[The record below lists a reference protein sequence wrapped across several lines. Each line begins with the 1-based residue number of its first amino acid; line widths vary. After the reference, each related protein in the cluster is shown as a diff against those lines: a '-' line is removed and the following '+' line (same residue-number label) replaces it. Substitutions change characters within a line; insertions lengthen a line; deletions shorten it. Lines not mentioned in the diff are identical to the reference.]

1 MIQCDICSKI
11 YSNKEYKSCPTC
23 KNKLNSRSSKMS
35 KSLGNTVSPGDMI
48 EIFGADTVRLFIL
61 FGANPEAGMDW
72 SDSVLEANNR
82 QLNSIIEAIN
92 NALNMG
98 NISSKMD
105 NWILAK
111 LRKNQTSW
119 IKSMSDVRIREGVM
133 LSHFSMLSDWSW
145 YCRRGGNNSQIA
157 KLFIKGWLPMLA
169 PVTPHVA
176 EEFWHRLNEEGFLA
190 SYVMPEIT
198 EYDDDSHILAHEEY
212 LRSVIDSARNV
223 KGLAQRHTN
232 SEITTLTIQTTP
244 EWKQALAK
252 EAIKLEKEDF
262 NFKTDGI
269 NYLKSLPIF
278 ENEELR
284 AEVFQ
289 TWNNLTTG
297 SKKKRGKV
305 FTWSQNDKE
314 LINSTLKESTFLLS
328 NKEFLLQELDL
339 QNIFIYTVGDGE
351 DVAGKA
357 KVAFPLEPGIS
368 FT

>member
-1 MIQCDICSKI
+1 MPGILSISTITIGFAYDAGL
-11 YSNKEYKSCPTC
+11 YH
-23 KNKLNSRSSKMS
+23 LNSQHWIRESNIPIGLSNLHFRYGFS
-35 KSLGNTVSPGDMI
+35 
-48 EIFGADTVRLFIL
+48 
-61 FGANPEAGMDW
+61 
-72 SDSVLEANNR
+72 
-82 QLNSIIEAIN
+82 SIIDY
-92 NALNMG
+92 
-98 NISSKMD
+98 ISSSFWL
-105 NWILAK
+105 NGNFEIL
-111 LRKNQTSW
+111 
-119 IKSMSDVRIREGVM
+119 D
-133 LSHFSMLSDWSW
+133 
-145 YCRRGGNNSQIA
+145 
-157 KLFIKGWLPMLA
+157 
-169 PVTPHVA
+169 
-176 EEFWHRLNEEGFLA
+176 
-190 SYVMPEIT
+190 
-198 EYDDDSHILAHEEY
+198 
-212 LRSVIDSARNV
+212 
-223 KGLAQRHTN
+223 N

-314 LINSTLKESTFLLS
+314 LINSKLKESTFLLS

>member
-1 MIQCDICSKI
+1 
-11 YSNKEYKSCPTC
+11 
-23 KNKLNSRSSKMS
+23 
-35 KSLGNTVSPGDMI
+35 
-48 EIFGADTVRLFIL
+48 
-61 FGANPEAGMDW
+61 
-72 SDSVLEANNR
+72 
-82 QLNSIIEAIN
+82 
-92 NALNMG
+92 
-98 NISSKMD
+98 
-105 NWILAK
+105 
-111 LRKNQTSW
+111 
-119 IKSMSDVRIREGVM
+119 
-133 LSHFSMLSDWSW
+133 
-145 YCRRGGNNSQIA
+145 
-157 KLFIKGWLPMLA
+157 
-169 PVTPHVA
+169 
-176 EEFWHRLNEEGFLA
+176 
-190 SYVMPEIT
+190 MPEIT

-314 LINSTLKESTFLLS
+314 LINSKLKESTFLLS